1 MVRYRIAAA
10 VVFSWAAVQ
19 FFGLRAIGY
28 NPVQHPRG
36 WIIGSVALL
45 LAGALWFRL
54 QWSKWAVSLL
64 AALFICLYAY
74 IITTKGLPPCTTH
87 EVACVAH
94 LVAQPFLTMVAL
106 GVLFAPWPLTTRSG
120 GQ

>member
-1 MVRYRIAAA
+1 M
-10 VVFSWAAVQ
+10 Q

-28 NPVQHPRG
+28 NPVQHPSG